1 MNTKIQVIDLI
12 EIRRNI
18 GKSNILIIILSFLFT
33 FSQLKAQISVS
44 DSIKYDITNYSK
56 TGEGVRFSTKQLIV
70 PITLGTV
77 GIIGMI
83 EKDFDTKVRDKMHDI
98 QGNTFIDDILPFVS
112 PGAVYI
118 LNWVGVEGKHNFV
131 DRTVLIGSSAIITSA
146 LVYSSKSLLN
156 RNRPDGKGDDS
167 FPSMHTAVAFMGA
180 EFLRQE
186 FGDQSVW
193 YGIAG
198 YTLAAG
204 TGFLRMYNDRHWLS
218 DVLAGAGIGILSTKI
233 AYWIYPEIRK
243 LYAGTKLDGFQFA
256 PFLTST
262 NDVGVCLAVR
272 F

>member
-1 MNTKIQVIDLI
+1 MVF
-12 EIRRNI
+12 
-18 GKSNILIIILSFLFT
+18 ILSFFFP
-33 FSQLKAQISVS
+33 FSHLNAQISTS
-44 DSIKYDITNYSK
+44 DSTKYDPINYPK
-56 TGEGVRFSTKQLIV
+56 TGEGVRFSAKQLIV
-70 PITLGTV
+70 PVTLSTMGV
-77 GIIGMI
+77 IGMI
-83 EKDFDTKVRDKMHDI
+83 EKDFDKKTRDKISDI
-98 QGNTFIDDILPFVS
+98 QGNTSIDNILPFVS

-118 LNWVGVEGKHNFV
+118 LNWVGIEGKHNFV
-131 DRTVLIGSSAIITSA
+131 DRTVLLGSSAIITSV
-146 LVYSSKSLLN
+146 LVYSSKSLIN

-243 LYAGTKLDGFQFA
+243 LYAGSKLDGFQFA

-262 NDVGVCLAVR
+262 NDFGVCLAVR